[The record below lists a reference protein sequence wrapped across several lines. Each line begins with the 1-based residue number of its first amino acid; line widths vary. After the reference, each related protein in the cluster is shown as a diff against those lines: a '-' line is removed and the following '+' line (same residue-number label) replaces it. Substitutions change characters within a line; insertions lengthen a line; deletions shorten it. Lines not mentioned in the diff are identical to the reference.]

1 MLPAKH
7 RNDRGRHAPSEQAYD
22 SFDTPTTAREHAC
35 LLLEPSQVW
44 ELFSFEGTVTES
56 EIITFARRHL
66 EAAAVKVD

>member
-22 SFDTPTTAREHAC
+22 SFDTPTTAKEHPC

-66 EAAAVKVD
+66 EAVAVKVD